1 MKNILSPSIL
11 AADFS
16 NLGEQMA
23 KADEAGADYIHIDV
37 MDGVFVPSL
46 SFGMPVI
53 STIRPVT
60 KKVFDV
66 HLMIVEP
73 ERYIEEFARCGAD
86 IITFHLEATH
96 NVESV
101 IEQIHHAGCKAG
113 ISVKPETPVEAVEP
127 YLDKIEMLLIMTVE
141 PGFGGQK
148 YIIESTE
155 RIRNARRMIED
166 KGLDVDI
173 QVDGGITEEI
183 MEIVLKAGAN
193 VIVAGSGIFHGDIS
207 ENVARY
213 RKVLKDVEYKRQ

>member
-1 MKNILSPSIL
+1 
-11 AADFS
+11 
-16 NLGEQMA
+16 MA

-53 STIRPVT
+53 STIRHVT

-101 IEQIHHAGCKAG
+101 IDQIHYAGCKAG
-113 ISVKPETPVEAVEP
+113 ISIKPETPVEAVEP

-148 YIIESTE
+148 YIAESTN

-166 KGLDVDI
+166 MGLDVDI
-173 QVDGGITEEI
+173 QVDGGITDEI
-183 MEIVLKAGAN
+183 MSIVLKAGAN
-193 VIVAGSGIFHGDIS
+193 VIVAGSAIFHGNIS

-213 RKVLKDVEYKRQ
+213 RQILENVEYKRQ